1 MNHRNVRRLLTL
13 FVMLVCLIAPYT
25 SIAAPEDYNKNYPA
39 TLQADQLYGE
49 SAIVIDADTGEIL
62 FRKNDGIRMY
72 PASTTK
78 IMTLL
83 LALESG
89 IPLDTVVTIPAEAGD
104 ITSDSS
110 VVPVYPGETMTFAD
124 LLYGTMLKSGND
136 GANAI
141 AVLVSGSI
149 SAFVEKM
156 NARAQE
162 IGCVG
167 THFANAHGLHD
178 DNHYSTARDLAL
190 IAQTAMRNATFR
202 AIVSTQSYTLSIST
216 RGEVTVANTNNLM
229 NPKSSYYYEDCIGI
243 KTGMHSKA
251 GKCLVG
257 AAEKEG
263 VTLITVTLN
272 CGDDPQRFVDTTRM
286 FNFGFTCYMPY
297 TLEQMFEL
305 TNSSLA
311 NVQIANASEDDPYGG
326 YLELDIAQI
335 SNTDYVRMVQSGN
348 SESLANAE
356 SDFITRSS
364 IAVIDNLVAPI
375 TRGQVIGTFTYTT
388 TDGEI
393 ITASVTAGRDVSAR
407 PETITLYDVFPFLKV
422 FENPLVMLLSIV
434 IALLLVTIIVYAI
447 IRHRRLVRRRKLYY
461 ERRRQEYLRRQAA
474 AKRSGSKPAN
484 RRK

>member
-1 MNHRNVRRLLTL
+1 MNHRNVRKLSALIVIVLSLL
-13 FVMLVCLIAPYT
+13 FAPVN
-25 SIAAPEDYNKNYPA
+25 ALCAPEDYNKNYPA

-49 SAIVIDADTGEIL
+49 SAIVIDADTGEVL
-62 FRKNDGIRMY
+62 FQKNDAIRMY

-110 VVPVYPGETMTFAD
+110 VVPVYQGETMTFAD

-141 AVLVSGSI
+141 AVPVSGSI
-149 SAFVEKM
+149 SSFVEKM

-162 IGCVG
+162 IGCTG
-167 THFANAHGLHD
+167 THFVNAHGLHD
-178 DNHYSTARDLAL
+178 DNHYTTAHDLAL
-190 IAQTAMRNATFR
+190 IAQTAMQNSTFR
-202 AIVSTQSYTLSIST
+202 AIVSTQSYTMNIST
-216 RGEVTVANTNNLM
+216 RGEVTVSNTNNLI
-229 NPKSSYYYEDCIGI
+229 NPNSSYYYEDCIGI

-272 CGDDPQRFVDTTRM
+272 CGDDPQRFIDTTRM
-286 FNFGFTCYMPY
+286 FDFGFTCYMPY

-311 NVQIANASEDDPYGG
+311 NVQIANASADDPYGG

-335 SNTDYVRMVQSGN
+335 SDSDYVRMVQSGN
-348 SESLANAE
+348 DESLANAE
-356 SDFITRSS
+356 ADFISRSS

-393 ITASVTAGRDVSAR
+393 ITASVTAGRNVEAK
-407 PETITLYDVFPFLKV
+407 PETITLYDVFPFLEV
-422 FENPLVMLLSIV
+422 FENPLVMLLAIV
-434 IALLLVTIIVYAI
+434 IVLLLLTIIIYAV
-447 IRHRRLVRRRKLYY
+447 IRHRRLVRRRKAYY
-461 ERRRQEYLRRQAA
+461 ERRRREYLQRQAA
-474 AKRSGSKPAN
+474 AKRGNSTKH
-484 RRK
+484 RR